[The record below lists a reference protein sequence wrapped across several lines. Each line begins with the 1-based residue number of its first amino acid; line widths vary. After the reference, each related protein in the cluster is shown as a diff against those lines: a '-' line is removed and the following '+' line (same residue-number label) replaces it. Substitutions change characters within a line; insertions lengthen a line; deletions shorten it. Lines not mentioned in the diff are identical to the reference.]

1 MGMTNVAH
9 IDGGWA
15 AWVKEGAPTET
26 LEQHKARRPAKA
38 G

>member
-15 AWVKEGAPTET
+15 DWVKQGAPTET
-26 LEQHKARRPAKA
+26 LEVQKARRTGKA
-38 G
+38 